1 MNQKESLTKNG
12 SLSKLVLTGEEKWAS
27 FRFFREFPKEFQW
40 ITNACGNRYALVCYH
55 VKQLKFQLAQDIEDF
70 LSWINR
76 EIAPALPKKES
87 KTFIVYYHGV
97 GYLSA
102 LYGILISLKSLLD
115 ILAVLIYK
123 SLPVNAKFDGWGD
136 KGKRVINALTNNVS
150 HQYKPKAD
158 YLKRAIECRWEGWIG
173 EAVRYRDEIVH
184 RGDIS
189 ELGHLKAILTGEKR
203 QYSKDDIL
211 RPKMPNGSYVDE
223 YCKNLKSVLEK
234 FLQLIIPTLQK

>member
-1 MNQKESLTKNG
+1 MNKKENSN
-12 SLSKLVLTGEEKWAS
+12 SIKLILTGEEKWAS
-27 FRFFREFPKEFQW
+27 FRFFRGFPEKFQW
-40 ITNACGNRYALVCYH
+40 ITNSCGNRYALVCYH
-55 VKQLKFQLAQDIEDF
+55 VKQLKFQLEQDIEDF

-76 EIAPALPKKES
+76 KIIPAFPKKES

-136 KGKRVINALTNNVS
+136 RGKKVINALTNNVS
-150 HQYKPKAD
+150 DQYKPKAD
-158 YLKRAIECRWEGWIG
+158 YLKRVIECHWGGWID
-173 EAVRYRDEIVH
+173 EAVKYRDEIVH
-184 RGDIS
+184 QGDIS
-189 ELGHLKAILTGEKR
+189 GLGHLKAILTGEKR

-211 RPKMPNGSYVDE
+211 RPKMPNGNYVDD
-223 YCKNLKSVLEK
+223 YCKNLKSMLEK
-234 FLQLIIPTLQK
+234 FLQLVIPTLRK